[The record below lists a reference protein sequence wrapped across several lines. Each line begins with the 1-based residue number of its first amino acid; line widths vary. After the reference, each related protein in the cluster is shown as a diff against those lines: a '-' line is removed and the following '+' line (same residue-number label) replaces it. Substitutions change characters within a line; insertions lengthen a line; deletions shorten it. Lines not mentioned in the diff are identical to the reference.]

1 MRVRSNN
8 FPTMMCKIRLL
19 FWCQVKS
26 SSGERGQKWPNWSK
40 FLFEFFKNFEGKIR
54 DRLKIGRWANLIC
67 GSKFMA
73 KFSSE
78 KGHQR
83 PPQLVRF
90 IWKNSGHEP
99 YEPRRRGENGSKN
112 GSFWPFWWPW
122 GLSDKDFC
130 GCSNVRFN
138 DLTSPSPLFPSHAMK
153 RLPFLNDCATSI
165 M

>member
-1 MRVRSNN
+1 
-8 FPTMMCKIRLL
+8 
-19 FWCQVKS
+19 
-26 SSGERGQKWPNWSK
+26 
-40 FLFEFFKNFEGKIR
+40 
-54 DRLKIGRWANLIC
+54 
-67 GSKFMA
+67 MA

-78 KGHQR
+78 KATKGR
-83 PPQLVRF
+83 PSLFASFERIQATNLMC
-90 IWKNSGHEP
+90 GL
-99 YEPRRRGENGSKN
+99 RRGENGSKN

-153 RLPFLNDCATSI
+153 RLPFLNDCAASI